1 MSRST
6 KIAGADEVRRKI
18 RNMQDAVSKTAAKS
32 ELKALH
38 GDAAKI
44 VEQDALGRAPV
55 RSGRLRESIR
65 SSGTQKAGVVRA
77 GFARVPYAGPIHF
90 GWAKRNIR
98 PQPFLYDAK
107 DARRDEVVRSVE
119 QGIDALIRRFDLD

>member
-1 MSRST
+1 VSRST

-32 ELKALH
+32 ELKTLH

-65 SSGTQKAGVVRA
+65 SSGTQKTGVVRA
-77 GFARVPYAGPIHF
+77 GFARMPYAGPIHF

>member
-32 ELKALH
+32 ELKTLH

>member
-1 MSRST
+1 VSRST

-32 ELKALH
+32 ELKTLH

-55 RSGRLRESIR
+55 KSGRLRESIR

>member
-1 MSRST
+1 MSRGVSIT
-6 KIAGADEVRRKI
+6 GADEVRRKI
-18 RNMQDAVSKTAAKS
+18 RQMQDAVSKTAAKS
-32 ELKALH
+32 DLKTLH

-55 RSGRLRESIR
+55 RTGKLRQSLR
-65 SSGTQKAGVVRA
+65 SSGTQRAGVVRA
-77 GFARVPYAGPIHF
+77 GFASVPYAGPIHF

-107 DARRDEVVRSVE
+107 DARRDEVVQSLE
-119 QGIDALIRRFDLD
+119 QGIDALIQRFDLN

>member
-32 ELKALH
+32 ELKTLH

-65 SSGTQKAGVVRA
+65 SSGTQKTGVVRA
-77 GFARVPYAGPIHF
+77 GFARMPYAGPIHF

>member
-32 ELKALH
+32 ELKTLH

-55 RSGRLRESIR
+55 KSGRLRESIR

>member
-32 ELKALH
+32 ELKTLH

-77 GFARVPYAGPIHF
+77 GFARVPYVGPIHF